1 MSEALFNLGLILCAV
16 SGVFCI
22 GCIFSSV
29 FDSLTRHNRMATS
42 NRRGRHYQ
50 GGK

>member
-1 MSEALFNLGLILCAV
+1 MSEALFSFGLILCAV

-22 GCIFSSV
+22 GCIFSAA
-29 FDSLTRHNRMATS
+29 FNSLTRHNRMATS

-50 GGK
+50 GRK